1 LHENFL
7 QRKITATFFTT
18 VTLAMILAL
27 LSLSDIGAGTSDYGE
42 AFLFA
47 TMLYGLYGGVII
59 LVYGNLVSALIEFVM
74 NRWFKRNTWIYILL
88 HGVFGLIMLGDPILA
103 VFGVGSAIL
112 YACIDMWIFYRIRNE
127 KRIKMLMLTP
137 IPIFAVVWA
146 VLSFISPDP
155 PPFTAEDAIEFVTS
169 GEGTIID
176 KFPKDEGVITVGNA
190 TRETSVE
197 EIRDEVYIVTFTET
211 WKDDDTGGPW
221 FISYKVERGSST
233 LYDESSVLQ

>member
-1 LHENFL
+1 LYENFL
-7 QRKITATFFTT
+7 QRKITATFVTT

-27 LSLSDIGAGTSDYGE
+27 ISLSDMGAGTSDYGE

-74 NRWFKRNTWIYILL
+74 NRWFKINTWIYILL
-88 HGVFGLIMLGDPILA
+88 HGVFGLIMLEAPILA

-112 YACIDMWIFYRIRNE
+112 YACIDMWILYRIRNE

-137 IPIFAVVWA
+137 ITMFAVVWA
-146 VLSFISPDP
+146 VLSFISPDR
-155 PPFTAEDAIEFVTS
+155 PPFTAENAIDFVTS

-176 KFPKDEGVITVGNA
+176 KFPKEEGVITVGNA

-197 EIRDEVYIVTFTET
+197 EIGDEVYIVTFTET
-211 WKDDDTGGPW
+211 GKDDDTGGPW

-233 LYDESSVLQ
+233 LYDESSDPQ